1 MDHITNSWSISI
13 DVSSIT
19 GYTLFESLGYKMQ
32 KTLEKA
38 NTVIDIKSILK
49 ENQVDTAEFH

>member
-1 MDHITNSWSISI
+1 MSI

-19 GYTLFESLGYKMQ
+19 GYTLLESLGYKMQ

-38 NTVIDIKSILK
+38 STVIDIISILS
-49 ENQVDTAEFH
+49 ENQVETAEFH